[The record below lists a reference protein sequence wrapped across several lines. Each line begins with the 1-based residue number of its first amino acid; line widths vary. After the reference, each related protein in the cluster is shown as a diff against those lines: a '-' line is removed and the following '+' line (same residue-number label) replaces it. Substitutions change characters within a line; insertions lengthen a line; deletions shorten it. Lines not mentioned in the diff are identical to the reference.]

1 MEGGRNIMAIKYLDS
16 KRISF
21 ASTFRDDFTGGDLW
35 VDNDSA
41 TGVSSNKLDF
51 QMLSNG
57 APSTVSVHDLTSTDN
72 EKWVLRFHSVN
83 FSTLT
88 ASSNSFM
95 SFCLSSG
102 NQTLSNNGT
111 QSAIIH
117 RIGYMTGDKYLYAQ
131 DINNQAPNGVGA
143 DGSDAYTY
151 LINTNYDIEIARTS
165 ATTYTVKSFIGGF
178 DGTPVASTSGTCS
191 SGLTGLRYIKIF
203 GDNTHGSESGNFTG
217 TIGKVEFFDG
227 VITASYPTNVQDNSI
242 LVEKDT
248 GNRYWFGENKVSTS
262 ELKAHYN
269 FDSIGG
275 GTTLTNQAT
284 TGDGLGSSA
293 NGVNTSITLDT
304 TNEKLGTGAYSFNG
318 SSSKVVLGSASDW
331 TFLSD
336 ATSNTWSIAW
346 WMIYD
351 DTLESGHAIMSTSD
365 GSTQTDGMFIDNS
378 GSGTLRLIQVDG
390 NNGSWSSAIPDNTSW
405 HHYAITW
412 NAGTVTL
419 YVDGVS
425 KGTQSQTAGSGTP
438 QYGLTLGAN
447 NDEYYTELT
456 LDEMGI
462 WKRVLT
468 TSEISALYNSGTGS
482 IVTEAKSP
490 TWTGNFDL
498 TGLKTYYNFE
508 QTSTTL
514 TNMAT
519 SVGSTDSLGSSGD
532 ATASGTISTGVT
544 GIVGNSWDFGGG
556 KVTASHQFIPTSGD
570 YTFSTWVNL
579 DDISTAGEEILR
591 HESPQFEVWR
601 NTSGFNV
608 MGASGI
614 INIEAQSNL
623 ANGVWYNIVL
633 VHSSSGDIIYLN
645 GVSKSTADIISVP
658 TGTAWYLGGRA
669 SSSEAING
677 KIDETTVWS
686 RALSSSEVSGL
697 YNSGRGKI
705 VY

>member
-1 MEGGRNIMAIKYLDS
+1 MTIKYLDS

-248 GNRYWFGENKVSTS
+248 GKRYWRTPE
-262 ELKAHYN
+262 
-269 FDSIGG
+269 
-275 GTTLTNQAT
+275 
-284 TGDGLGSSA
+284 
-293 NGVNTSITLDT
+293 
-304 TNEKLGTGAYSFNG
+304 
-318 SSSKVVLGSASDW
+318 
-331 TFLSD
+331 
-336 ATSNTWSIAW
+336 
-346 WMIYD
+346 
-351 DTLESGHAIMSTSD
+351 STSD
-365 GSTQTDGMFIDNS
+365 VTWDDSTDVGCSISGNTVTKTSGNSWTSGVAKTDEVISSSSGGTITMTSNAINTYIGLSNVATLNQQAKHWYDVKLGFNQNS
-378 GSGTLRLIQVDG
+378 IVENGAIVSPDTAFTRVTSDTMKITVSSAGLVKYYINDVLKHTSTITASGTYFGIF
-390 NNGSWSSAIPDNTSW
+390 SAYNTNETLT
-405 HHYAITW
+405 ATIT
-412 NAGTVTL
+412 
-419 YVDGVS
+419 
-425 KGTQSQTAGSGTP
+425 TP
-438 QYGLTLGAN
+438 A
-447 NDEYYTELT
+447 
-456 LDEMGI
+456 
-462 WKRVLT
+462 
-468 TSEISALYNSGTGS
+468 
-482 IVTEAKSP
+482 

-633 VHSSSGDIIYLN
+633 VHSSSGDIIYFN

>member
-1 MEGGRNIMAIKYLDS
+1 MTIKYLDS

-248 GNRYWFGENKVSTS
+248 GKRYWRTPE
-262 ELKAHYN
+262 
-269 FDSIGG
+269 
-275 GTTLTNQAT
+275 
-284 TGDGLGSSA
+284 
-293 NGVNTSITLDT
+293 
-304 TNEKLGTGAYSFNG
+304 
-318 SSSKVVLGSASDW
+318 
-331 TFLSD
+331 
-336 ATSNTWSIAW
+336 
-346 WMIYD
+346 
-351 DTLESGHAIMSTSD
+351 STSD
-365 GSTQTDGMFIDNS
+365 VTWDDSTDVGCSISGNTVTKTSGNSWTSGVAKTDEVISSSSGGTITMTSNAINTYIGLSNVATLNQQAKHWYDVKLGFNQNS
-378 GSGTLRLIQVDG
+378 IVENGAIVSPDTAFTRVTSDTMKITVSSAGLVKYYINDVLKHTSTITASGTYFGIF
-390 NNGSWSSAIPDNTSW
+390 SAYNTNETLT
-405 HHYAITW
+405 ATIT
-412 NAGTVTL
+412 
-419 YVDGVS
+419 
-425 KGTQSQTAGSGTP
+425 TP
-438 QYGLTLGAN
+438 A
-447 NDEYYTELT
+447 
-456 LDEMGI
+456 
-462 WKRVLT
+462 
-468 TSEISALYNSGTGS
+468 
-482 IVTEAKSP
+482 